1 MKKRLSIAAAITSYR
16 SPIER
21 AGKRKG
27 ERKFKAHLIGE
38 DGKTKPIE
46 ARAIFVDMG
55 DGRDLL
61 INLYERGKG
70 DGITVMNFYAEDG
83 SSGAR
88 SSGGRIAISVV
99 GSDRIFISVKK

>member
-1 MKKRLSIAAAITSYR
+1 MKRLSIASAITSYR

-55 DGRDLL
+55 EGRDLL

-70 DGITVMNFYAEDG
+70 DGITVMSIHAEDD
-83 SSGAR
+83 SGAR
-88 SSGGRIAISVV
+88 SSGGRIEISVAT
-99 GSDRIFISVKK
+99 SDRIFISVKK

>member
-38 DGKTKPIE
+38 DGKTKPIA

-61 INLYERGKG
+61 INLYERDKG
-70 DGITVMNFYAEDG
+70 DGISVMSFYAEDE
-83 SSGAR
+83 SGTR
-88 SSGGRIAISVV
+88 IFGGRIAISVV